1 MKKEETTTNEI
12 METQEVKTDGE
23 VTQEEPKKEGIGSK
37 VLNGAKKHGKKI
49 AAGAVAIGVGIVC
62 YALGARSGKGGYE
75 ETIDYGDDYKD
86 VTDTYSDNE

>member
-37 VLNGAKKHGKKI
+37 VLKGVKKHGKKI
-49 AAGAVAIGVGIVC
+49 AAGAAAIGVGIAC